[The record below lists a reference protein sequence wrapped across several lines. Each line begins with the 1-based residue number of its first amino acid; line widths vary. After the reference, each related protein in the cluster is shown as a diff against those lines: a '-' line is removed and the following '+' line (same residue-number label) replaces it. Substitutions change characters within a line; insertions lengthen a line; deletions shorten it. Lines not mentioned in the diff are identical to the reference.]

1 MIVVSDTS
9 AISNLFIIGE
19 LELLRKIYS
28 EILLPK
34 AVMNELIV
42 LEKSGV
48 NIDSIRKSGW
58 IKIIEVTQRSAVNQL
73 LIDLDLGEAE
83 AIVLAKHINAD
94 WLLIDE
100 TKGRHIAKESGLQT
114 IGLLVI
120 LLLAKREGMIN
131 EIKSFV
137 DRLMIKAKFR
147 ISNELYDRILVLA
160 NE

>member
-1 MIVVSDTS
+1 
-9 AISNLFIIGE
+9 
-19 LELLRKIYS
+19 
-28 EILLPK
+28 
-34 AVMNELIV
+34 MNELIV

-83 AIVLAKHINAD
+83 A
-94 WLLIDE
+94 
-100 TKGRHIAKESGLQT
+100 
-114 IGLLVI
+114 
-120 LLLAKREGMIN
+120 KRGMIN
-131 EIKSFV
+131 EMKSFV